1 MQSLLKGA
9 LLSALFVVPTIAQAG
24 YLNGVMYRHATT
36 SPVRH
41 SSYYAAP
48 VYYYQPAVVAQPAAV
63 VSTTPDRTS
72 YSSAFQAPAGQAAAT
87 TSTAPTAETVLM
99 PVQTYYTP
107 TYRRVPMV
115 TRTQEIEHG
124 REVIKGW
131 IEK

>member
-9 LLSALFVVPTIAQAG
+9 LLSALFVVPTMAQGG

-36 SPVRH
+36 SPVRN
-41 SSYYAAP
+41 SGSYYAAP
-48 VYYYQPAVVAQPAAV
+48 VYYQSVVVAQPAAV
-63 VSTTPDRTS
+63 ASTTPNRTS
-72 YSSAFQAPAGQAAAT
+72 YSSAFQAPAGQAATAPAAT
-87 TSTAPTAETVLM
+87 TETVLV
-99 PVQTYYTP
+99 PTQTYYTP
-107 TYRRVPMV
+107 SYRRAPME

>member
-9 LLSALFVVPTIAQAG
+9 LLSALLVVPTMAQAG

-48 VYYYQPAVVAQPAAV
+48 VYYQQVVVAQPAAV
-63 VSTTPDRTS
+63 ASTTPNRTS
-72 YSSAFQAPAGQAAAT
+72 YSSAFQAPAGQASAPAAT
-87 TSTAPTAETVLM
+87 TETVLVPV
-99 PVQTYYTP
+99 PVQTYYAPSYRWSP
-107 TYRRVPMV
+107 TQ